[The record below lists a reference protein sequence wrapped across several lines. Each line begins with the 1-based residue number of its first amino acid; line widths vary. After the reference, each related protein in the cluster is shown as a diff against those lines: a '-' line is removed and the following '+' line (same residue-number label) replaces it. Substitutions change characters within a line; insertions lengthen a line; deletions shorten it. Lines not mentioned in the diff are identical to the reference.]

1 MRSSEVLHCFSRL
14 PTDAPPFRSKDDLA
28 EQPAVLQS
36 GMNPSS
42 LERVAYFRILAVAY
56 LAVAYLA
63 VAYLAVAY
71 RAVRLLRLSPGNRF
85 SQCRAS
91 VCRRLRGYEASCGL
105 NDARLHWKRSTT

>member
-28 EQPAVLQS
+28 EQPAVLQG

-42 LERVAYFRILAVAY
+42 LERVAYFRI
-56 LAVAYLA
+56 
-63 VAYLAVAY
+63 LAVAY